1 MFYMRNIRYFWLVF
15 SLNLLASCAEDEK
28 ETIEVVELQSAESVA
43 TKPKNQPGEALYMQ
57 FCLACHMVN
66 GGGVPGLYPS
76 LSKTEMVL
84 NENEKL
90 IETVLHGLEGPIT
103 VNGEDY
109 NNVMAKL
116 DYLKDEQVADVLN
129 YIRTNFGNNATA
141 ITENDVRTVRNA
153 GAE

>member
-1 MFYMRNIRYFWLVF
+1 M
-15 SLNLLASCAEDEK
+15 LASCSEDEK
-28 ETIEVVELQSAESVA
+28 ESIEVVELKSSESVA
-43 TKPKNQPGEALYMQ
+43 VKPINHPGEAIYMQ

-66 GGGVPGLYPS
+66 GAGVPGLYPT

-90 IETVLHGLEGPIT
+90 IKTVLYGLEGPIT

-129 YIRTNFGNNATA
+129 YVRTNFGNDAGA
-141 ITENDVRTVRNA
+141 ITEIDVRTVRNA

>member
-1 MFYMRNIRYFWLVF
+1 MRNIRYFWLVF

-90 IETVLHGLEGPIT
+90 IETVLYGLEGPIT